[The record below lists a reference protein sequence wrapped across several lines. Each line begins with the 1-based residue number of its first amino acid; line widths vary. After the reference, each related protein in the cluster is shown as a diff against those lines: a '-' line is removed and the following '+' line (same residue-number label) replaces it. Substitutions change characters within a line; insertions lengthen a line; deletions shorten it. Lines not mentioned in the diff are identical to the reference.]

1 MFESRG
7 LRRKNKPIRNKSS
20 SICQA
25 VLTKTQPSAISE
37 KLRKDCDVG
46 EGRVILSFG
55 SWGHYSLYTNLCFSL
70 LLMLP
75 IRHNQG
81 TPPLLSRLHLQ
92 AQ

>member
-46 EGRVILSFG
+46 MGVIIPLG
-55 SWGHYSLYTNLCFSL
+55 SWGHYSLCTNLGFPFL
-70 LLMLP
+70 LILP
-75 IRHNQG
+75 IFHNQG